1 MYSAYKLNKQGDN
14 IQPCC
19 SPFPILNKSAVPC
32 LILMVASW
40 PTHKFLRRHLR
51 WSGILI
57 SKNFPQFVVILGIK
71 VFRVVNETEVDF
83 FLEFPCFLYDP
94 ANVSNWTSGSSA
106 LSKSSLYIWKFSVHV
121 LLKPS
126 LKNFEHNL
134 ASMWDECNWNI
145 DKMFFNIVLLLDWN
159 ENWPLP
165 VLWPLLCFPNLLT
178 YSVQHF
184 NSIIF

>member
-1 MYSAYKLNKQGDN
+1 MIYSLVTLFSQLWTSQLFHVLLCCFLIY
-14 IQPCC
+14 IQ
-19 SPFPILNKSAVPC
+19 V
-32 LILMVASW
+32 SW
-40 PTHKFLRRHLR
+40 KTRKVVWYSHFF
-51 WSGILI
+51 
-57 SKNFPQFVVILGIK
+57 KNFPWFIVIHTVKGFSA
-71 VFRVVNETEVDF
+71 VSEAEVDA
-83 FLEFPCFLYDP
+83 FLEFLCFLYDP

-159 ENWPLP
+159 ENWPLL
-165 VLWPLLCFPNLLT
+165 VLWSCGVFQIRWHW
-178 YSVQHF
+178 VQHF
-184 NSIIF
+184 NSIVS